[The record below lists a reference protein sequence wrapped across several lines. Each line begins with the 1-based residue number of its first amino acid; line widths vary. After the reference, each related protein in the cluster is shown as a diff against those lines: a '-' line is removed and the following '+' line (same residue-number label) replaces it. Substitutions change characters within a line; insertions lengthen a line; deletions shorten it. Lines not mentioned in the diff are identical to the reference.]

1 MSSIGYVLY
10 RLINF
15 YELIILAQCILS
27 WFAMTGNSVI
37 YDVYQALSKITEP
50 FIGIFRRLL
59 SSVGVGGMQI
69 DFSPMVAIIVL
80 DLIKRVVI
88 RF

>member
-1 MSSIGYVLY
+1 MSIGFILY

-15 YELIILAQCILS
+15 YELLILVQCILS
-27 WFAMTGNSVI
+27 WLVMTGNGVI
-37 YDVYQALSKITEP
+37 YDIYQVLSKLTDP
-50 FIGIFRRLL
+50 FVGIFRRLL

-80 DLIKRVVI
+80 DLIKRAVI
-88 RF
+88 HL